1 MPKIKTT
8 CHICAEVTKGEEPLE
23 LCPKCGTSLADPT
36 QETIIKQTHCHYSN
50 SRNRPA
56 NLGNLYLTNKR
67 LLWVNSST
75 SFSYGGGLVGALMAG
90 HQKWGGSLP
99 LADIQSFEDSK
110 FGLLVKAF
118 IVTASDGFII
128 KLSAKPKEEWV
139 EAILKAKEKYSGEQ

>member
-8 CHICAEVTKGEEPLE
+8 CHICAEVTKGEEPPE

-36 QETIIKQTHCHYSN
+36 QETIIKQTHCQYSY
-50 SRNRPA
+50 SRNRPG

-75 SFSYGGGLVGALMAG
+75 SFTHGGGLVGALVAA

-110 FGLLVKAF
+110 FGLFVKAF

-139 EAILKAKEKYSGEQ
+139 EAILKAKEQCSSEQ